1 MEEIKSLILRITERC
16 NLNCDYCYAAASG
29 CKTQD
34 MSVETAIRAVELCCP
49 EGGGLRIQ
57 FTGGEPLLNLGV
69 MEAVFA
75 FGKATNRKLIL
86 AVQTNGTLLTENHCR
101 KLASMKCAV
110 GVSLDGMGEANALR
124 HFPDGTPAWER
135 TVDGIRNLGQFGI
148 RCNLTT
154 VVTNRNARYLGQ
166 LPDLALWLGNV
177 SGIGLDLFRPLG
189 RGAEQ
194 SLAPKEGE
202 LVQGLSELAKK
213 NTEIRAAGIPFRLR
227 ELERLKRRFACE
239 TCNGIYCYAQTE
251 QSICVD
257 AGGNCWPC
265 SSLAGNRAFYL
276 GNIQD
281 GLPKKHPC
289 RQTLSAP
296 EVCKNCPSFHL
307 CVGGCP
313 ANRSSLG
320 GMPDKLTCAMNRTLL
335 EEIRK

>member
-16 NLNCDYCYAAASG
+16 NLSCDYCYAACSG
-29 CKTQD
+29 CKVRD
-34 MSVETAIRAVELCCP
+34 MSAETAIRAVELCCP
-49 EGGGLRIQ
+49 EGGQLRVQ
-57 FTGGEPLLNLGV
+57 FTGGEPLLNMGV
-69 MEAVFA
+69 IEAVFA
-75 FGKATNRKLIL
+75 FGKATNRRLIL

-101 KLASMKCAV
+101 RFAATKCAV
-110 GVSLDGMGEANALR
+110 GVSLDGMGDANVLR
-124 HFPDGTPAWER
+124 HFPDGTPAWES

-177 SGIGLDLFRPLG
+177 SGVGLDLFRPLG
-189 RGAEQ
+189 RGSEQ

-202 LVQGLSELAKK
+202 LIQGLSELARR
-213 NTEIRAAGIPFRLR
+213 TVEIRAVGIPFRLR
-227 ELERLKRRFACE
+227 ELERLKKRMACE
-239 TCNGIYCYAQTE
+239 TCSGIYCYAQTE

-257 AGGNCWPC
+257 ADGNCWPC
-265 SSLAGNRAFYL
+265 SSLAGNTAFYL

-281 GLPKKHPC
+281 GLPQNHAC
-289 RQTLSAP
+289 RHALSAP
-296 EVCKNCPSFHL
+296 EKCKNCSSFHL

-313 ANRSSLG
+313 ASRSSLG